1 MQSRGLF
8 NFFTKAA
15 DVQQTAAGARI
26 ARGQAAKSIQQQTST
41 VANKNYAAEQKRRA
55 GMTDQQRWDE
65 DFNNHLSDQ
74 AGAGKNQ
81 YNYAFDNYSRDLDDA
96 VASGSM
102 TSQQAAQA
110 RQHVI
115 NGVRDKQRTFHRDY
129 LASFNGGDYT
139 DADRNGIRDTKI
151 WTTHGDNGLVHFRH
165 GDFGENTTFGGAER
179 GYTQRDKRLAAQGQQ
194 QPNPQVTQP
203 AQQSTYNR
211 QSASVQ
217 QPAGNTQ
224 AMPTVQTTDQFGRP
238 TTKRLVK
245 KRNGERVQ
253 SPVFKG
259 GHAVNVDP
267 GAVDWSARGDGS
279 IGVRGMR
286 LTQEQ
291 YDVYNNIRSQLA
303 GSIAM
308 QGGVDPQTAR
318 DQASMMAAQYIGDQ
332 VNIANGGKAFNSW
345 QHAEK
350 QPTPVTPNPTETS
363 TETPPVTPN
372 PTETP
377 SEPQA
382 TQQPEIQGQASGQ
395 PVTWDLEAG
404 KKDPMGYIK
413 HHTQALDADTIGRWN
428 LKGKESWTTQ
438 DGRLSAIGYYGGM
451 AGRHYNNM
459 QNLRQF
465 ATHASLSD
473 KDMYEV
479 MKALNQEAQRYDYY
493 RTQQNGFG
501 LTRRTAY
508 DAKLHGPDS
517 SGVSRMEKR
526 LVEGPVTFGWGH
538 TNLDPDL
545 KDYLNTYFSNNHYAK
560 SIQ

>member
-8 NFFTKAA
+8 DFFTKAA

-26 ARGQAAKSIQQQTST
+26 ARGQAAKAIQQQTSA
-41 VANKNYAAEQKRRA
+41 VANKNSAAEQKRRA
-55 GMTDQQRWDE
+55 GMTNQQRWDE

-74 AGAGKNQ
+74 AGAGKDQ

-96 VASGSM
+96 VARGSM

-115 NGVRDKQRTFHRDY
+115 NGVRDKQRAFHRDY

-179 GYTQRDKRLAAQGQQ
+179 GYMQRDKRLAAQGQQ
-194 QPNPQVTQP
+194 QQPTSQGTQS

-259 GHAVNVDP
+259 GYAVNVDP
-267 GAVDWSARGDGS
+267 AAVDWSARGDGS

-291 YDVYNNIRSQLA
+291 YDMYNNIRSQLA

-318 DQASMMAAQYIGDQ
+318 DQASTMAAQYIGDQ

-350 QPTPVTPNPTETS
+350 QPTSQGTQTTPQPESPVTPPAQQ
-363 TETPPVTPN
+363 VTPQPESSGTPVEQQAVRQPESPAAPVEQQQVTSQPDGAAEQQPLVRTISDRDIAQRWGGDDKVTTN
-372 PTETP
+372 KYITSHRQNAYNNVQRLYSQIGIRRAAGALP
-377 SEPQA
+377 SEIEDLKSQLMEQAQLYAFLKNQGTLPQGDKA
-382 TQQPEIQGQASGQ
+382 MTDANLDYWSMDNMKRLAS
-395 PVTWDLEAG
+395 
-404 KKDPMGYIK
+404 
-413 HHTQALDADTIGRWN
+413 
-428 LKGKESWTTQ
+428 
-438 DGRLSAIGYYGGM
+438 
-451 AGRHYNNM
+451 
-459 QNLRQF
+459 
-465 ATHASLSD
+465 
-473 KDMYEV
+473 
-479 MKALNQEAQRYDYY
+479 RYD
-493 RTQQNGFG
+493 QDDIVKW
-501 LTRRTAY
+501 L
-508 DAKLHGPDS
+508 PDS
-517 SGVSRMEKR
+517 IFK
-526 LVEGPVTFGWGH
+526 
-538 TNLDPDL
+538 
-545 KDYLNTYFSNNHYAK
+545 Y
-560 SIQ
+560 

>member
-15 DVQQTAAGARI
+15 DMQQTAAGTRI
-26 ARGQAAKSIQQQTST
+26 ARGPAAKAVQQQTSAA
-41 VANKNYAAEQKRRA
+41 ANKAYTAEQKRRA

-74 AGAGKNQ
+74 AGAGKDQ

-96 VASGSM
+96 VARGSM
-102 TSQQAAQA
+102 TAQQAAQA

-115 NGVRDKQRTFHRDY
+115 NGVRDKQRAFHRDY

-151 WTTHGDNGLVHFRH
+151 WTTHGNNGLVHFRH

-179 GYTQRDKRLAAQGQQ
+179 GYMQRDKRLAAQGQQ
-194 QPNPQVTQP
+194 QPTPQVTQS
-203 AQQSTYNR
+203 AQYNR
-211 QSASVQ
+211 Q
-217 QPAGNTQ
+217 PANTQ

-253 SPVFKG
+253 PPVFKG
-259 GHAVNVDP
+259 GHTVNVDP
-267 GAVDWSARGDGS
+267 GAIDWSDRGGNSD
-279 IGVRGMR
+279 VLGMR
-286 LTQEQ
+286 LTRDQ
-291 YDVYNNIRSQLA
+291 YAMYNNIRSQLA

-318 DQASMMAAQYIGDQ
+318 DQASMLAAQYIGDQ
-332 VNIANGGKAFNSW
+332 INIANGGKAFNSW
-345 QHAEK
+345 QHVEP
-350 QPTPVTPNPTETS
+350 QPTPQVTPQSES
-363 TETPPVTPN
+363 LGTPVEQQAAPQP
-372 PTETP
+372 
-377 SEPQA
+377 EPQGQVQN
-382 TQQPEIQGQASGQ
+382 TQQVADK

-404 KKDPMGYIK
+404 SKDPMGYTK
-413 HHTQALDADTIGRWN
+413 HHTQALDADTIRGWHKGN
-428 LKGKESWTTQ
+428 LSVNNYFE
-438 DGRLSAIGYYGGM
+438 GM

-459 QNLRQF
+459 QNLYEL
-465 ATHASLSD
+465 ASNARLSD
-473 KDMYEV
+473 NERYEV
-479 MKALNQEAQRYDYY
+479 MRALNQEALRYSYY
-493 RTQQNGFG
+493 SRQNE
-501 LTRRTAY
+501 LYRNSTAAY

-517 SGVSRMEKR
+517 LGVSRMEKQ
-526 LVEGPVTFGWGH
+526 LAEGPVTFGWGH
-538 TNLDPDL
+538 TNLAQAL
-545 KDYLNTYFSNNHYAK
+545 KDYSDNYFSNNYYVK

>member
-1 MQSRGLF
+1 M
-8 NFFTKAA
+8 
-15 DVQQTAAGARI
+15 QQTAAGTRI
-26 ARGQAAKSIQQQTST
+26 ARGQAAKAIQQQTST

-129 LASFNGGDYT
+129 LASFNGDDYT
-139 DADRNGIRDTKI
+139 DADRDGIRDTKI

-194 QPNPQVTQP
+194 QPNPRVTQP

-259 GHAVNVDP
+259 GYAVNVDP

-279 IGVRGMR
+279 INVRGTR

-291 YDVYNNIRSQLA
+291 YDMYNNIRSQLA

-318 DQASMMAAQYIGDQ
+318 DQAGMLAAQYIGDQ
-332 VNIANGGKAFNSW
+332 MNIANGGKAFNSW
-345 QHAEK
+345 QHAE
-350 QPTPVTPNPTETS
+350 QQQAPQATHPEPE
-363 TETPPVTPN
+363 PPVTPK
-372 PTETP
+372 PEPEPPVTP
-377 SEPQA
+377 KSAP
-382 TQQPEIQGQASGQ
+382 QQPPQITQSETQAADK
-395 PVTWDLEAG
+395 PVTWDLESG
-404 KKDPMGYIK
+404 SKDPMGYTK
-413 HHTQALDADTIGRWN
+413 HHTQALDADTIRGWN
-428 LKGKESWTTQ
+428 KKEWTNK
-438 DGRLSAIGYYGGM
+438 DGQLSAKGYYKAM

-459 QNLRQF
+459 QNLYAL
-465 ATHASLSD
+465 ATNVGLSD
-473 KDMYEV
+473 KARYEV
-479 MKALNQEAQRYDYY
+479 MKALNQEARRYSYY
-493 RTQQNGFG
+493 SHQDEFYRNSAA
-501 LTRRTAY
+501 AY
-508 DAKLHGPDS
+508 DAKLHGPDAL
-517 SGVSRMEKR
+517 GVSRMEKQ
-526 LVEGPVTFGWGH
+526 LAEGPVTFGWGH
-538 TNLDPDL
+538 TNLAQDL
-545 KDYLNTYFSNNHYAK
+545 KDYLDNYFSNNYYVK